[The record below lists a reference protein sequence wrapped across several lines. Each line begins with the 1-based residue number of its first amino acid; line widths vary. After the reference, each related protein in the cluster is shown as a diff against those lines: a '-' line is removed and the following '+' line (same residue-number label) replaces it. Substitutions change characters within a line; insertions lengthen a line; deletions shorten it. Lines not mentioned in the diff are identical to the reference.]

1 MLKLN
6 IVCIV
11 IVALFVACNEQ
22 PKQEEFSA
30 RLSELNERLQE
41 KKHIYDFAYP
51 DSIDPKN
58 IIVSYYELHFDAHS
72 VMYYTD
78 TTKTMINVARYFPD
92 STLLSDKL
100 KPTKFNEFRSLVN
113 NAEYVITEDHVNY
126 ILGNQGLAHSY
137 EHIRTD
143 GNRY

>member
-1 MLKLN
+1 MFKWN
-6 IVCIV
+6 IVCALIV
-11 IVALFVACNEQ
+11 TLFVACSEE
-22 PKQEEFSA
+22 PKPDEFSE
-30 RLSELNERLQE
+30 RLSELNERVQE
-41 KKHIYDFAYP
+41 KKHIYDFLYP
-51 DSIDPKN
+51 DSIDPRN
-58 IIVSYYELHFDAHS
+58 IIVTYYELHFNAHS
-72 VMYYTD
+72 VMYYAD
-78 TTKTMINVARYFPD
+78 TTKKAIRVARYFPD

-126 ILGNQGLAHSY
+126 ILENHGLGHSF